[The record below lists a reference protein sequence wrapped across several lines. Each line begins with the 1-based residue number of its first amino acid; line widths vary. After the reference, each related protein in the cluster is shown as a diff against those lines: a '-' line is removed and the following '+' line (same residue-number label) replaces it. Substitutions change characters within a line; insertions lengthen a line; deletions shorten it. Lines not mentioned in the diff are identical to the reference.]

1 MTLSTLYPRNSNPNP
16 SPNPNPDQVLYAQW
30 LQLSGVLKEDGS
42 FDDAAYRAK
51 VAMATREKKEAE
63 RLKGMSAAE
72 KAAAEKAAEK
82 ARAAEEAKAAKAAA
96 AAEADL
102 RRPARQAQ
110 VLAEWKA
117 SAGIASYYDAGVRL
131 SSKTGKSGLGLGLTP
146 CQPNLT

>member
-1 MTLSTLYPRNSNPNP
+1 MVDARRRAEAEKAAAERERVERERAEERRL
-16 SPNPNPDQVLYAQW
+16 QVLYAQW

-131 SSKTGKSGLGLGLTP
+131 GSSKTGESGLGLG
-146 CQPNLT
+146 